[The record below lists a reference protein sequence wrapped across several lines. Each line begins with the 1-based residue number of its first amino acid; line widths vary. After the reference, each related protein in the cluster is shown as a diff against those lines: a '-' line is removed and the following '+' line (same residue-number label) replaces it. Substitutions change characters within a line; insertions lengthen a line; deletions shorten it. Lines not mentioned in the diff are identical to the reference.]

1 MSDEISEQIT
11 ELPLSA
17 IYISKDRQRNKVN
30 EGKVA
35 ELAVSIQ
42 AHGLLNPI
50 VVEPLDRVRFP
61 DAPPSCTHRLLAGYR
76 RLLSHALIK
85 KPMIRVTLKEDVDQL
100 EAEEI
105 ELDENLMR
113 EELPWQDEVKAKQR
127 ILEIRKQKYGESI
140 RDVADHIGE
149 SRGELWEDSRLAKAM
164 EVMPELAGAK
174 NKTQAQNK
182 LRLAVRRANLTE
194 KAEEMRS
201 GQTEIS
207 TDLTTRVRF
216 GDSVKL
222 SKELKSESVHLILTD
237 PPYGI
242 NLDEG
247 ETKKGSNHPT
257 IYADDTYDIMDLT
270 ALIAREAYRILVPDA
285 HAYFWFDIKAHGKVL
300 HMLTEAGFT
309 VDPIPL
315 IWVKPGSGQVNHPD
329 SRWASC
335 YEACFFCRKG
345 SRALLKQGQS
355 NLLTYDPVPSK
366 KKIHP
371 VEKPVGL
378 LRQLI
383 ESSTAPGEIVVD
395 FFGGSGSTAEAA
407 LQLGRDFILFEKDE
421 AYHAGILERLSKLQ
435 SSSNRDSR
443 LDKESDDYDPLAAL
457 EEEGLED

>member
-1 MSDEISEQIT
+1 MSEEQLT

-85 KPMIRVTLKEDVDQL
+85 QPTIRITLKDNVDQL

-127 ILEIRKQKYGESI
+127 ILEIRKSKYGEGI
-140 RDVADHIGE
+140 REVADHIGE

-164 EVMPELAGAK
+164 EVMPELADAK

-201 GQTEIS
+201 GKTEIS

-216 GDSVKL
+216 GDSAKL
-222 SKELKSESVHLILTD
+222 SRELAGESVHLVLTD

-242 NLDEG
+242 SLDVG
-247 ETKKGSNHPT
+247 ETKKGSNHPV

-270 ALIAREAYRILVPDA
+270 ALIAKEAYRILVPDA
-285 HAYFWFDIKAHGKVL
+285 HAYFWFDIKQHGKIL
-300 HMLTEAGFT
+300 RMLTEAGFT

-315 IWVKPGSGQVNHPD
+315 LWAKPGSGQVNHPD

-355 NLLTYDPVPSK
+355 NLLTYDPVPPK

-407 LQLGRDFILFEKDE
+407 IQTGRDFILFEKDE
-421 AYHAGILERLSKLQ
+421 AFHAGILERLSKVQ
-435 SSSNRDSR
+435 SSGAGRDSR
-443 LDKESDDYDPLAAL
+443 LDADSADYDPLAAL